1 MQLLLSVT
9 DDDPERELRELRAM
23 LETRPAGIIIVPTA
37 SPRPETSAL
46 LQNVETV
53 QLVRVHT
60 DLTGTAVVI
69 DDRAGIRVATRH
81 LLACGHKRLAFVGGD
96 ETPSTGRGG
105 HDRKGG

>member
-23 LETRPAGIIIVPTA
+23 LESRAAGIIIVPTA

-46 LQNVETV
+46 LQHVETV

-60 DLTGTAVVI
+60 DLTGNAVVI
-69 DDRAGIRVATRH
+69 DDSAGIRVSTRH
-81 LLACGHKRLAFVGGD
+81 LLACGSKSLHFIGGD
-96 ETPSTGRGG
+96 KTRSE
-105 HDRKGG
+105 